1 MEVIIIKTTF
11 QWMLISLAFLAGCSP
26 RDAANSMPA
35 VKETNVLAMFKVIET
50 FQSVRLMEQG
60 SFAHTLPELKAG
72 NFSNKK
78 VDELVAAQSAS
89 KSYGGYFFRDIVL
102 DENGSPLD
110 NQIRYGIA
118 AIPEN
123 PGKET
128 SFLLLIDTR
137 NIKFENEGA
146 TSRGIGGET
155 YKSQAA
161 TLAGDKWPSASELAR
176 WEQIV
181 RRTPEEA
188 LKAARQVK
196 ENFDGK

>member
-1 MEVIIIKTTF
+1 MKTIF
-11 QWMLISLAFLAGCSP
+11 RWKLICLALLAGCSP
-26 RDAANSMPA
+26 RDAASSMLA
-35 VKETNVLAMFKVIET
+35 MKETNVLAMLKAVET
-50 FQSVRLMEQG
+50 FQSARLMEQG
-60 SFAHTLPELKAG
+60 SFAHTLSELKAG
-72 NFSNKK
+72 NSSSKK
-78 VDELVAAQSAS
+78 IDELVAAQPAS
-89 KSYGGYFFRDIVL
+89 KSYGGYFFRDIVA
-102 DENGSPLD
+102 DENGSSLN

-128 SFLLLIDTR
+128 SFMLLIDTR

-155 YKSQAA
+155 YKSQTA

-176 WEQIV
+176 GELIV

-188 LKAARQVK
+188 LKAA
-196 ENFDGK
+196 

>member
-1 MEVIIIKTTF
+1 MRTTF
-11 QWMLISLAFLAGCSP
+11 QWVLIFLPLLAGCSP

-35 VKETNVLAMFKVIET
+35 VKETNVLAMLKAIET

-60 SFAHTLPELKAG
+60 NFAHTLQELKVG

-78 VDELVAAQSAS
+78 LDELVTAQSAS
-89 KSYGGYFFRDIVL
+89 KPYSGYFFRDIVS

-118 AIPEN
+118 VIPEN

-137 NIKFENEGA
+137 NTKFENEGA

-155 YKSQAA
+155 YKSQTA

-176 WEQIV
+176 WELIV